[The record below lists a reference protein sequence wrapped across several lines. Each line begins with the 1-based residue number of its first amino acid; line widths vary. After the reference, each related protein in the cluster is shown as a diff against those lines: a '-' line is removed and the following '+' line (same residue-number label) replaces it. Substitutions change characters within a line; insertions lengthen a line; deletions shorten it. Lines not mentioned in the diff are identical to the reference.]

1 MFNFISHSKRLH
13 MLILSVPLAAA
24 CNSAPKPPMPS
35 GSRVPVNTGAAISV
49 ERANPKSAKNEIET
63 LRAEIASLQKQVKQ
77 LQEELETADA
87 LRLSAGALSSQGSGI
102 APAEV
107 IESKPLKE
115 KETSNKKDYTPRQ
128 AYVIETLHEHIATL
142 VRS

>member
-1 MFNFISHSKRLH
+1 MFTFISHSKRLH
-13 MLILSVPLAAA
+13 MFILSVPLAAA

-35 GSRVPVNTGAAISV
+35 GSRVPLNTGAVISV
-49 ERANPKSAKNEIET
+49 ERANVKSTQKEIET
-63 LRAEIASLQKQVKQ
+63 LRAEISVLQKQVKQ
-77 LQEELETADA
+77 LKEELETADA

-107 IESKPLKE
+107 IESVPLEE
-115 KETSNKKDYTPRQ
+115 KETSSKKDYTPRQ